1 MKCYIC
7 AQQGEDSDAVAIC
20 VVCGMG
26 VCMDHVIRE
35 EVETWE
41 GGYPFPSKRLP
52 EKIPR
57 MLCPEC
63 ISVYRKA

>member
-7 AQQGEDSDAVAIC
+7 AQQGKDSDAVAAC

-26 VCMDHVIRE
+26 VCMDHVVRE

-41 GGYPFPSKRLP
+41 GGYPFPAKKTPKEDPQDALP
-52 EKIPR
+52 
-57 MLCPEC
+57 
-63 ISVYRKA
+63 

>member
-1 MKCYIC
+1 MKCYLC
-7 AQQGEDSDAVAIC
+7 ALQGEDTDAVATC

-41 GGYPFPSKRLP
+41 GGYPFPAKKLP
-52 EKIPR
+52 KKIPR

-63 ISVYRKA
+63 VGVYRKA